1 MENISPVTVKL
12 ARVTTVKNVSS
23 LERAERFWGWIM
35 IAPLVIGLLVFYFIP
50 FLQTFFYSFTDLNQ
64 FMNWTEVSLD
74 NYRDL
79 FTDDDFYTAALNTLF
94 YVVVC
99 VPVSLA
105 LSLLLAIGLNQ
116 PIRGKTLFRTLLFLP
131 AITMPAAVAMVW
143 QWLFNGDF
151 GLVNH
156 VLGFIGISQVD
167 WLSDPKVVHLS
178 VSIIII
184 WSSLALKIIILL
196 AGLQNIPRQ
205 VYEAADIDGIGTL
218 RRFFFITLPLML
230 PTLFFVSIMSFIE
243 VLQIFD
249 VIFLMFDR
257 SMIEGDAMTVTF
269 LFYKYAFYL
278 QEKGYASAI
287 AVMLFIVT
295 LLISLVQMFIGKK
308 IKVT

>member
-1 MENISPVTVKL
+1 MENISPATVIP
-12 ARVTTVKNVSS
+12 RVKTVKNVSS

-79 FTDDDFYTAALNTLF
+79 FTDDDFYTATLNTLF

-156 VLGFIGISQVD
+156 MLGFIGISQVD

-218 RRFFFITLPLML
+218 RRFFFITLPLMM

-243 VLQIFD
+243 VIQIFD

-257 SMIEGDAMTVTF
+257 SMIESDAMTVTF

-295 LLISLVQMFIGKK
+295 LVISLVQMFIGKK